1 MEHNRFWEA
10 EWEGLPVILQKNI
23 LFKQIQKHPLG
34 FSDIAYIHIPYDTLP
49 ILLREQPKI
58 VISSELGFRTLQ
70 STIYRILNPKSRLL
84 VWATLSEHTE
94 KARGSLRRS
103 FRKWILRHADG
114 VLVNGESGARYI
126 KGFGYPEARIFKVPY
141 TTDVTLFARSP
152 LDRKLEEAYR
162 LIYVGQLIERKGLI
176 LFFEVLINWALN
188 HPEMEIEFWVVGDG
202 PLRGKLLQIKC
213 PQNLKISFLG
223 SISYSELPDIYAKCG
238 ILVFPTLADEWGVVV
253 NEALAS
259 GLPVLGSVNS
269 QAVEELIKDGTNG
282 WVFYPNNPQSIYEA
296 LDRALSTPPERLLKM
311 REISR
316 RCAFTVTPKVVADR
330 IIEAINNISRKRV
343 ALMLNIIAP
352 YRLPLIKELAKHFHV
367 RVMVSKTEDNRA
379 QLWDTYVVQELQKLS
394 IEWEKVWGITI
405 ILPRFR
411 RGERFDQ
418 RYIHINPGYFLSL
431 FRFHPDVIITLEMGF
446 RSIVA
451 LLYGFLFHKPVWVW
465 WGGTLHTESSIGFI
479 KRNWRKIFVKIVS
492 RWISYGQLS
501 TEYLLSL
508 GVPREKIL
516 QIQNCIDESLFR
528 VKYVKSLQIEP
539 RPVLLYVGQLVKRKG
554 IDLLLQAASKVQQ
567 KGLKFSLMLVG
578 SGPEEETLKEMAQEL
593 GLSNIYFFRGKSYSE
608 IPSIYKNA
616 DVLVLP
622 TLEDVWGIVVNEALW
637 SGLPVLVSRYA
648 GCATEIVPETNIFD
662 PLSPEEFESALERAI
677 RGEIAP
683 PDLSRLFT
691 CNEVASLIIE
701 DIKKTINEDITH
713 PQPLPPARR

>member
-1 MEHNRFWEA
+1 
-10 EWEGLPVILQKNI
+10 
-23 LFKQIQKHPLG
+23 
-34 FSDIAYIHIPYDTLP
+34 
-49 ILLREQPKI
+49 
-58 VISSELGFRTLQ
+58 
-70 STIYRILNPKSRLL
+70 
-84 VWATLSEHTE
+84 
-94 KARGSLRRS
+94 
-103 FRKWILRHADG
+103 
-114 VLVNGESGARYI
+114 
-126 KGFGYPEARIFKVPY
+126 
-141 TTDVTLFARSP
+141 
-152 LDRKLEEAYR
+152 
-162 LIYVGQLIERKGLI
+162 
-176 LFFEVLINWALN
+176 
-188 HPEMEIEFWVVGDG
+188 
-202 PLRGKLLQIKC
+202 
-213 PQNLKISFLG
+213 
-223 SISYSELPDIYAKCG
+223 
-238 ILVFPTLADEWGVVV
+238 
-253 NEALAS
+253 
-259 GLPVLGSVNS
+259 
-269 QAVEELIKDGTNG
+269 
-282 WVFYPNNPQSIYEA
+282 
-296 LDRALSTPPERLLKM
+296 
-311 REISR
+311 
-316 RCAFTVTPKVVADR
+316 
-330 IIEAINNISRKRV
+330 
-343 ALMLNIIAP
+343 MLNIIAP

-379 QLWDTYVVQELQKLS
+379 QLWDTYVVQEMQKLS
-394 IEWEKVWGITI
+394 IEWEKVLGITI
-405 ILPRFR
+405 ILQRIR

-479 KRNWRKIFVKIVS
+479 KRNWRKIFVKIVP

-508 GVPREKIL
+508 GVPRKKIL

-528 VKYVKSLQIEP
+528 VKYVQSLQIEP

-578 SGPEEETLKEMAQEL
+578 SGPEEENLKKMAQEL
-593 GLSNIYFFRGKSYSE
+593 GLSNIYFFGGKSYSE

-637 SGLPVLVSRYA
+637 SGLPVLVSKYA

-662 PLSPEEFESALERAI
+662 PMSPEEFESGLERAI

-683 PDLSRLFT
+683 PDLSRLLT

-701 DIKKTINEDITH
+701 DIKRTINEDISH
-713 PQPLPPARR
+713 P